1 MENRFY
7 VYEWCIVETG
17 EVFYVGKGTGNRA
30 LSSKSRD
37 VLFEKIRKLYKTSY
51 RLVYDNLTEE
61 QALKLEARQMLV
73 RKLEGNHLV
82 NILDEFDDY
91 YFPDLD
97 DAYMEFCEREAI
109 RFDEEDTR
117 NNNMRKRNFNPKV
130 YVDDLSVHYFGMP
143 EDAKFDIIEDE
154 FLEVY
159 LHQRTTALRN
169 SRIQEEV
176 EYIKSFFTKVK
187 VRTKKKAKYIVEFEI
202 PSYNEVIAY
211 RDEGYKVI
219 HAIDLIR
226 HLNNGRPLDYKS
238 NM

>member
-1 MENRFY
+1 M
-7 VYEWCIVETG
+7 
-17 EVFYVGKGTGNRA
+17 
-30 LSSKSRD
+30 S
-37 VLFEKIRKLYKTSY
+37 
-51 RLVYDNLTEE
+51 
-61 QALKLEARQMLV
+61 
-73 RKLEGNHLV
+73 
-82 NILDEFDDY
+82 
-91 YFPDLD
+91 
-97 DAYMEFCEREAI
+97 
-109 RFDEEDTR
+109 
-117 NNNMRKRNFNPKV
+117 
-130 YVDDLSVHYFGMP
+130 
-143 EDAKFDIIEDE
+143 

-159 LHQRTTALRN
+159 LHQRITALRN